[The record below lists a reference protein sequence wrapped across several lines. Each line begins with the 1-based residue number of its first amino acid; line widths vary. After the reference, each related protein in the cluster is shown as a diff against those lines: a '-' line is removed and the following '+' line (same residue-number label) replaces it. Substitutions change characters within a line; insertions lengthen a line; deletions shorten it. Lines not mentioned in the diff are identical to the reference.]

1 MLSGI
6 SAKDK
11 IERDM
16 LAIISNA
23 DGQPLGCGA
32 ISNLL
37 SKHGQN
43 ISEATVGRYLR
54 DFDNMKYTE
63 KVSNQGRILS
73 QKGKDRIGTISNQ
86 EATFLGGIRFAET
99 IRSHT
104 KEDLIEVLVARRAI
118 ESELAYLAALN
129 NNKNCRD
136 KLKMIIEEQK
146 KQIADVTSFSGQDVV
161 FHKAVAKMAQ
171 NRVLEAAISLIRQDT
186 QLSPILTHIRKE
198 VNKRIYIDHMTIYE
212 AIVAGKPEEAREAM
226 KAHID
231 GLVQDVI
238 NYWEQKEKSGKN
250 SGCSS

>member
-1 MLSGI
+1 MLTGI

-16 LAIISNA
+16 LTIINNA

-32 ISNLL
+32 ISTLL
-37 SKHGQN
+37 SKYGHT

-54 DFDNMKYTE
+54 DFDNMQYTE
-63 KVSNQGRILS
+63 KVSNQGRVLS
-73 QKGKDRIGTISNQ
+73 EKGKERIGIISNQ

-129 NNKNCRD
+129 NNKSCRD
-136 KLKMIIEEQK
+136 KLSEVIEEQK
-146 KQIADVTSFSGQDVV
+146 KQIADVKSFSGQDVI
-161 FHKAVAKMAQ
+161 FHKAVAKMAK
-171 NRVLEAAISLIRQDT
+171 NRVLEAAIALIRQDT

-212 AIVAGKPEEAREAM
+212 AIVSGKAEAAREAM
-226 KAHID
+226 KAHMD
-231 GLVQDVI
+231 GLIQDVTE
-238 NYWEQKEKSGKN
+238 YWDKKEKAARN
-250 SGCSS
+250 